1 MVEAELS
8 DAHLPMVSLWNSDIF
23 VCGEGREK
31 KNGKEQQKKR
41 NRGMERH
48 NSGVNERNG

>member
-31 KNGKEQQKKR
+31 KMGKSSRRKEIGAWKDIT
-41 NRGMERH
+41 
-48 NSGVNERNG
+48 VV

>member
-31 KNGKEQQKKR
+31 KW
-41 NRGMERH
+41 ERAAEEI
-48 NSGVNERNG
+48 GAWKDITVV